1 MTNPERPDIDEGKK
15 RYEQW
20 RDRLLSDPHT
30 REIYE
35 EEAAKGE
42 LWLRLVEARKAAGLT
57 QQQMAE
63 RIGVSQ
69 AQVARIEKAGY
80 DAYTLNTLR
89 KYVAALGEGFSLEV
103 KIRIPQQSSE
113 SEELPENISL

>member
-1 MTNPERPDIDEGKK
+1 MTNQERPDTEEGKK

-20 RDRLLSDPHT
+20 RDRLLADPHT

-35 EEAAKGE
+35 EEAAKSA
-42 LWLRLVEARKAAGLT
+42 LWFRLVEARKAAGLT

-63 RIGVSQ
+63 RIDISQ

-103 KIRIPQQSSE
+103 KIHIPQEPLETEVS
-113 SEELPENISL
+113 I